1 MKKLFLIV
9 IAVVSIF
16 TCASCSFDGLT
27 KLAKTTEPSTNR
39 FIILD
44 SCSIKDPNYKDTMY
58 YRIIVDTEVG
68 TMYLFT
74 ADSIGSGLTTMTSR
88 AGYPLVWDE
97 YKK

>member
-39 FIILD
+39 FIVLD
-44 SCSIKDPNYKDTMY
+44 SCSIKVPNYNDTMY
-58 YRIIVDTEVG
+58 YRIIADTEVG

-74 ADSIGSGLTTMTSR
+74 SDSHGSGLTTMRSR